1 MPTVV
6 PPIALELVPGL
17 LRARGLE
24 VSCKR
29 LGEALRNG
37 AIAGRREQGRWL
49 LTPADLDT
57 AERYFRELAA
67 RGTWKGGAAGLSRA
81 KSSQ

>member
-1 MPTVV
+1 MSAGL

-29 LGEALRNG
+29 LGEALRSG
-37 AIAGRREQGRWL
+37 AIAGRRERGRWL
-49 LTPADLDT
+49 MMPDEVDA

-67 RGTWKGGAAGLSRA
+67 RGTWRGGAAGLSRA
-81 KSSQ
+81 RGQQ